1 MVEVFTCALPD
12 AAGGKFGRLR
22 HWQERLQQTSAHNN
36 GNGLNILEVGA
47 GMGVVGKC
55 LASAGGNVLMTDLP
69 D

>member
-47 GMGVVGKC
+47 GM
-55 LASAGGNVLMTDLP
+55 
-69 D
+69 